1 MKVKIVTDSHAS
13 LPTDIVKKEK
23 ISIIESKVYFGD
35 ETRKELSEIDRNDF
49 MKSLSGM
56 KEFPKTTIASPQ
68 EAFEILEQATK
79 EDFDE
84 IFYIG
89 VSPTVSNQYNSAKV
103 AAKKLAKDAKITL
116 YECGLS
122 TASQGALVYNAIKL
136 LKKGKTIPEVI
147 TELDKM
153 KAQTLTIGVSPSFE
167 GLFKT
172 GKIQK
177 KPSLNIMSKVM
188 NLKPLFHIVLDSPP
202 QSIGAGMGFGG
213 ALKKVFERFDE
224 FISSDLEYDLLF
236 TDANNQKFYNKI
248 ESELRKRV
256 KIHEVLKWELSP
268 CVFNS
273 TGVKSFQITIFP
285 HVE

>member
-13 LPTDIVKKEK
+13 LPSDLVKKEK
-23 ISIIESKVYFGD
+23 IGVIESKVYFGD
-35 ETRKELSEIDRNDF
+35 DALKELSEIDRNEF

-68 EAFEILEQATK
+68 DALDILEQGTK

-89 VSPTVSNQYNSAKV
+89 VSPTVSNQYNSTKV
-103 AAKKLAKDAKITL
+103 AAKQLGKDVKITL

-122 TASQGALVYNAIKL
+122 TASQGALVHNAIKL
-136 LKKGKTIPEVI
+136 LNKGKTVPEVI
-147 TELDKM
+147 SELDVM
-153 KAQTLTIGVSPSFE
+153 KTQTLTVGVSPSFE

-177 KPSLNIMSKVM
+177 KASLNIMSKVM
-188 NLKPLFHIVLDSPP
+188 SLKPLFHIVLDSPP

-224 FISSDLEYDLLF
+224 FISSDIEYDLLF
-236 TDANNQKFYNKI
+236 TDANNQKYYSKI
-248 ESELRKRV
+248 EGELRKKV

-273 TGVKSFQITIFP
+273 TGVKSFQITLFP
-285 HVE
+285 HVD